1 MKTTVSLLI
10 CYMLSLSLSWSQ
22 NPDYSFKES
31 YDLATPAKLKISSS
45 DGNIEVVPGNTKKA
59 EVLYIVTRNSKLLKI
74 DRKELEK
81 ELTITV
87 VQTGNSLDISV
98 VYPKTEMFNK
108 KNLPQVNFKITVP
121 KETSCD
127 LHTSDGNVSLSGLTS
142 NQQCKTSDGNV
153 AISSV
158 TGDVIGRTSDGNI
171 NVKQITGAVEARTS
185 DGNIVAEDI
194 KGNTQS
200 VTSDGNIVLSKVTGD
215 ITISTSD
222 GDIAFDNVSGSVKA
236 SSSDGNIRG
245 NILELKRSLAVR
257 TSDGNISITVPDRL
271 GLDLDIKG
279 ESLDVALNNFS
290 GTSDEKYIHGKINGG
305 GIPVSLTSDGNVSLN
320 YK

>member
-1 MKTTVSLLI
+1 MKTIASLLI
-10 CYMLSLSLSWSQ
+10 CYLLSISLSWSQ
-22 NPDYSFKES
+22 NGEYSFKES
-31 YDLATPAKLKISSS
+31 YDLATPAKMKISSS
-45 DGNIEVVPGNTKKA
+45 DGNIEVSAGNTKKA
-59 EVLYIVTRNSKLLKI
+59 EVLYIVRRNNKVLQIS
-74 DRKELEK
+74 RKELEK
-81 ELTITV
+81 ELKVTV
-87 VQTGNSLDISV
+87 LQTGNSLDINV
-98 VYPKTEMFNK
+98 EYPKIQGFNWK
-108 KNLPQVNFKITVP
+108 DHMQVSFKITVP

-127 LHTSDGNVSLSGLTS
+127 LITSDGNVSLTGLDLS
-142 NQQCKTSDGNV
+142 QQCRTSDGNI

-158 TGDVIGRTSDGNI
+158 GGDVIGRTSDGNI
-171 NVKQITGAVEARTS
+171 SVKQINGAVEARTS

-200 VTSDGNIVLSKVTGD
+200 VTSDGNIVLSHVTGD

-222 GDIAFDNVSGSVKA
+222 GDIAFTDVAGSVKA

-245 NILELKRSLAVR
+245 NILELKKSLAVR
-257 TSDGNISITVPDRL
+257 TSDGNISITIPDRM

-320 YK
+320 YR

>member
-10 CYMLSLSLSWSQ
+10 CYLVSISLSWSQ
-22 NPDYSFKES
+22 NSDYSFKES

-45 DGNIEVVPGNTKKA
+45 DGNIEVVPGNVKKA
-59 EVLYIVTRNSKLLKI
+59 EVLYIVTRNNKLLKI

-127 LHTSDGNVSLSGLTS
+127 LQTSDGNVSLTGLS
-142 NQQCKTSDGNV
+142 LSQQCRTSDGNV

-171 NVKQITGAVEARTS
+171 SVKQISGTVEVRTS

-200 VTSDGNIVLSKVTGD
+200 VTSDGNIVLSKVSGD
-215 ITISTSD
+215 ISISTSD

-245 NILELKRSLAVR
+245 NILELKKSLAVR
-257 TSDGNISITVPDRL
+257 TSDGNISVTIPDRL

-290 GTSDEKYIHGKINGG
+290 GTSEEKYIHGKINGG
-305 GIPVSLTSDGNVSLN
+305 GIPVTLTSDGNISLN

>member
-1 MKTTVSLLI
+1 
-10 CYMLSLSLSWSQ
+10 MLSISLSWSQ
-22 NPDYSFKES
+22 TADYSFKES

-45 DGNIEVVPGNTKKA
+45 DGNIEVAPGNTKKA
-59 EVLYIVTRNSKLLKI
+59 EVLYIVTRNNKLLKI

-87 VQTGNSLDISV
+87 VQTGNSLEINV

-127 LHTSDGNVSLSGLTS
+127 LQTSDGNVSLSGLSS

-158 TGDVIGRTSDGNI
+158 MGDVIGRTSDGNI
-171 NVKQITGAVEARTS
+171 SVKQITGTVEARTS

-200 VTSDGNIVLSKVTGD
+200 VTSDGNIALSQVSGD

-222 GDIAFDNVSGSVKA
+222 GDISFNNVSGSVKA

-245 NILELKRSLAVR
+245 NILELKKSLAVR
-257 TSDGNISITVPDRL
+257 TSDGNISITIPDRL

-279 ESLDVALNNFS
+279 ESLDVALTNFS
-290 GTSDEKYIHGKINGG
+290 GTSEEKYIHGKINGG
-305 GIPVSLTSDGNVSLN
+305 GIPVSLASDGNISLN